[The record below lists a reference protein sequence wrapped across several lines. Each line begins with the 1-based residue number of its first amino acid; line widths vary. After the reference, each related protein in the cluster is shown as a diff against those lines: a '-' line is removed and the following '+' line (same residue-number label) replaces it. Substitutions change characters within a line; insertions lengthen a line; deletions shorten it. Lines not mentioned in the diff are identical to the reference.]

1 MASDALST
9 QHLFEHVEDADYFHV
24 PRALAP
30 EGSHGHI
37 ELPQPLELEN
47 PLVEASN
54 GLIDFAAWDFKLT
67 KFMVIE
73 VVVAVIIFLIFWLLA
88 QSLKGGKPVRG
99 KLWNMLE
106 VFLLFIRDEIARPAI
121 GKHDADRFVPY
132 LWTMFLF
139 VLGCNLMGMI
149 PWVGSPTGALA
160 VTGVLALA
168 TFAVVVG
175 SGMTQLGAVG
185 FWKAQVP
192 HMDLPGAI
200 SPVMNVFIFGI
211 EVFGLFVKHGV
222 LAIRLFANM
231 FAGHVVLAV
240 LLGFISVSAE
250 SSTALWGGVTTA
262 SVIAASLISL
272 LELFVAFLQAY
283 IFTFLSALF
292 IGAAVHPH

>member
-24 PRALAP
+24 PEALAP

-37 ELPQPLELEN
+37 ELPQPLELEE
-47 PLVEASN
+47 PLIEASN
-54 GLIDFAAWDFKLT
+54 GLIDFAAFDFKLT
-67 KFMVIE
+67 KFMLIE
-73 VVVAVIIFLIFWLLA
+73 VVVAVIIFLAFWLLA
-88 QSLKGGKPVRG
+88 QFLKGGKPVRG
-99 KLWNMLE
+99 RLWNMLE

-160 VTGVLALA
+160 VTGVLAMA
-168 TFAVVVG
+168 TFTVVVG

-200 SPVMNVFIFGI
+200 SPVMNVFIFLI

-250 SSTALWGGVTTA
+250 SSAALWGGVTTA
-262 SVIAASLISL
+262 SVVAASLISL

>member
-1 MASDALST
+1 MSDALST
-9 QHLFEHVEDADYFHV
+9 QHLFAHVEDSKDFHV
-24 PRALAP
+24 PQALAP
-30 EGSHGHI
+30 EGAHGHI
-37 ELPQPLELEN
+37 ALPQPFELEE
-47 PLVEASN
+47 PLIEGSS
-54 GLIDFAAWDFKLT
+54 GLIDFQPLDLSLT
-67 KFMVIE
+67 RFMVLE
-73 VVVAVIIFLIFWLLA
+73 LAVAVILLVA
-88 QSLKGGKPVRG
+88 FGILAKRLQGGTPARG
-99 KLWNMLE
+99 KLWNLLE
-106 VFLLFIRDEIARPAI
+106 VFLLFIRDEVARPCI
-121 GKHDADRFVPY
+121 GKKDADRFVPL

-149 PWVGSPTGALA
+149 PWLGSPTGALA
-160 VTGVLALA
+160 VTGTMALV

-175 SGMTQLGAVG
+175 AGMKELGAVG

-200 SPVMNVFIFGI
+200 GPVMNVFIFFI
-211 EVFGLFVKHGV
+211 EIFGLLVKHGV

-240 LLGFISVSAE
+240 LLGFISVTASAGI
-250 SSTALWGGVTTA
+250 AIWGGVTVA
-262 SVIAASLISL
+262 SVIAASLLSL

>member
-47 PLVEASN
+47 PLLEASN

-106 VFLLFIRDEIARPAI
+106 VFLLFIRDEIARPCI

-160 VTGVLALA
+160 VTGVLAIA
-168 TFAVVVG
+168 TFTVVVG
-175 SGMTQLGAVG
+175 SGMSQLGAVG

-200 SPVMNVFIFGI
+200 SPVMNVFIFFI
-211 EVFGLFVKHGV
+211 EVFGLLVKHGV

>member
-1 MASDALST
+1 MASDALSP
-9 QHLFEHVEDADYFHV
+9 QHLFEHVEDATYFHV

-30 EGSHGHI
+30 ADSHGHI
-37 ELPQPLELEN
+37 ELPQPLQLED
-47 PLVEASN
+47 PITESGSL
-54 GLIDFAAWDFKLT
+54 LIDFAAFDFKLT

-73 VVVAVIIFLIFWLLA
+73 VVVAAIIFLAFWLLA

-99 KLWNMLE
+99 RLWNMLE
-106 VFLLFIRDEIARPAI
+106 VFLLFIRDEIARPCI
-121 GKHDADRFVPY
+121 GKHDADRFVPF
-132 LWTMFLF
+132 LWTMFMF

-160 VTGVLALA
+160 VTGTLAFA
-168 TFAVVVG
+168 TFAIVLG
-175 SGMTQLGAVG
+175 SGMSQLGAVG

-200 SPVMNVFIFGI
+200 SPFMNIFIFLI

-240 LLGFISVSAE
+240 LLGFISVTAE
-250 SSTALWGGVTTA
+250 ASTALWGGVTIA

-283 IFTFLSALF
+283 IFAFLSALF

>member
-1 MASDALST
+1 MASDALSP
-9 QHLFEHVEDADYFHV
+9 QHLFEHVEDATYFHV

-30 EGSHGHI
+30 AESHGHI
-37 ELPQPLELEN
+37 ELPQPLQLEN
-47 PLVEASN
+47 PIIESSS
-54 GLIDFAAWDFKLT
+54 GLIDFAAFDFKLT

-73 VVVAVIIFLIFWLLA
+73 VVVAMIIFLAFWSLA
-88 QSLKGGKPVRG
+88 KSLKGGKPVRG

-106 VFLLFIRDEIARPAI
+106 VFLLFIRDEIARPCI
-121 GKHDADRFVPY
+121 GKHDADRFVPF

-149 PWVGSPTGALA
+149 PWVGSPTGSLA
-160 VTGVLALA
+160 VTGVLAFA

-175 SGMTQLGAVG
+175 SGMSQLGAVG

-200 SPVMNVFIFGI
+200 SPVMNGFIFLI
-211 EVFGLFVKHGV
+211 EVFGLLVKHGV

-240 LLGFISVSAE
+240 LLGFIAVSAE
-250 SSTALWGGVTTA
+250 ASTALWGGVTIG

-283 IFTFLSALF
+283 IFAFLSALF

>member
-1 MASDALST
+1 MADALSPS
-9 QHLFEHVEDADYFHV
+9 HLFEHVEDATYFHV
-24 PRALAP
+24 PRDLAP
-30 EGSHGHI
+30 PGTHGHI
-37 ELPQPLELEN
+37 ELPQPLMLDE
-47 PLVEASN
+47 PLVGGWEMIAEFRP
-54 GLIDFAAWDFKLT
+54 LEFMLT

-73 VVVAVIIFLIFWLLA
+73 VVVAVIIFLVFWLLA
-88 QSLKGGKPVRG
+88 QFLKGGKPVRG

-106 VFLLFIRDEIARPAI
+106 AFLLYIRNDIARPCI

-132 LWTMFLF
+132 LWTMFMF
-139 VLGCNLMGMI
+139 VLGCNLMGMV

-160 VTGVLALA
+160 VTATLAFA
-168 TFAVVVG
+168 TFAVVLG
-175 SGMTQLGAVG
+175 SGMSQLGVSG

-200 SPVMNVFIFGI
+200 GPPMKLFIFGI
-211 EVFGLFVKHGV
+211 EVFGLVVKHAV
-222 LAIRLFANM
+222 LSIRLFANM

-240 LLGFISVSAE
+240 LLGFISVSA
-250 SSTALWGGVTTA
+250 TAGTAIWGGVTVS
-262 SVIAASLISL
+262 SVIAATLISL

>member
-24 PRALAP
+24 PKALAP

-37 ELPQPLELEN
+37 ELPQPLELEE
-47 PLVEASN
+47 PLIEASN
-54 GLIDFAAWDFKLT
+54 GLIDFAAFDFKLT
-67 KFMVIE
+67 KFMLIE
-73 VVVAVIIFLIFWLLA
+73 VVVAVIIFLAFWLLA
-88 QSLKGGKPVRG
+88 QFLKGGKPVRG
-99 KLWNMLE
+99 RLWNMLE

-160 VTGVLALA
+160 VTGVLAMA
-168 TFAVVVG
+168 TFTVVVG

-200 SPVMNVFIFGI
+200 SPVMNAFIFLI

-250 SSTALWGGVTTA
+250 SSAALWGGVTTA
-262 SVIAASLISL
+262 SVVAASLISL